1 MKKLVKFAVMQYI
14 PSYERDEKINVG
26 VILHSKFDNYL
37 SMKLIDNWKRLKE
50 FDDELDIEFVKFYLK
65 TVKEQFSYNEY
76 KLNLNNVD
84 INDDM
89 LLENMTKYYVNQF
102 IFKIFSTSIDLSP
115 QTFLEQLKKNFL
127 YYDTDKK
134 KRVSKKESL
143 KFFEE
148 ILASKNVKYEVIYNK
163 NSLIG
168 KFNEKI
174 NVDMMINNKYY
185 KLIELNDTNVST
197 YISTIKMWML
207 NAIELKEDN
216 KELIFIVN
224 EQVYDEKVK
233 RIISMLESYSK
244 VIKTSDFID
253 YFNN

>member
-1 MKKLVKFAVMQYI
+1 MQYI

-102 IFKIFSTSIDLSP
+102 IFKIFSTSINLSP

-148 ILASKNVKYEVIYNK
+148 ILSSKNVKYEVIYNK

>member
-148 ILASKNVKYEVIYNK
+148 ILSSKNVKYEVIYNK

-233 RIISMLESYSK
+233 RIISML
-244 VIKTSDFID
+244 
-253 YFNN
+253 

>member
-102 IFKIFSTSIDLSP
+102 IFKIFSTSINLSP

-148 ILASKNVKYEVIYNK
+148 ILSSKNVKYEVIYNK

>member
-148 ILASKNVKYEVIYNK
+148 ILSSKNVKYEVIYNK